1 MTSLNL
7 IYFLRSYISKYSY
20 IGALTYEFCGHKHL
34 AHNKHVVSSNE
45 ENGEHYRNS
54 SSKKKKKKKGGV
66 QLGLGLVE
74 ESGFEPVASLLST
87 YVTMDKLFNLFDP

>member
-20 IGALTYEFCGHKHL
+20 IGALMYEFCGHKYP
-34 AHNKHVVSSNE
+34 AHNKHVVSSNKRM
-45 ENGEHYRNS
+45 ENTIETLHP
-54 SSKKKKKKKGGV
+54 KKEKKGRG
-66 QLGLGLVE
+66 QLGLGLAE

-87 YVTMDKLFNLFDP
+87 YVTMDQLFNLFVP

>member
-1 MTSLNL
+1 MK
-7 IYFLRSYISKYSY
+7 RM
-20 IGALTYEFCGHKHL
+20 
-34 AHNKHVVSSNE
+34 
-45 ENGEHYRNS
+45 ENTIETLHP
-54 SSKKKKKKKGGV
+54 KKKKKGGV